1 MERKGGA
8 GKVVLL
14 LFLVLILGAAA
25 AGFSYDPLAVPE
37 GFVPKFLDLTVH
49 DAARNRDIPV
59 RVYIPMAKG
68 PAPVILFS
76 HGLGGSREGNSF
88 MGRHWSARGY
98 VVVFLQHPGSDVSA
112 WKNVPPR
119 KRMEALN
126 RAANA
131 QNLILR
137 IGDVRAA
144 LDTLERWNRDPSSQ
158 LFGRLELER
167 IGMSGHS
174 FGAVTTQAASGQQF
188 GAFGRSATDPRIKA
202 AVIFSPSSPRVG
214 DPKKA
219 FGEVKI
225 PWMLMTGTRDVA
237 PIGDTD
243 VASRLAVFPALPPGS
258 KYELVLHE
266 AEHFAFTDVMLP
278 GREGKRNPNH
288 HRAILA
294 LSTAFWDAYLRGDS
308 GAREWLDGESPLSV
322 LEPKDR
328 WQKK

>member
-1 MERKGGA
+1 MEKKWCA
-8 GKVVLL
+8 GKAGLI
-14 LFLVLILGAAA
+14 LFLHMILGAAA

-37 GFVPKFLDLTVH
+37 SFVPEFIDLTVD
-49 DAARNRDIPV
+49 DAPRNRDIPV
-59 RVYIPMAKG
+59 RVYLPPAKS

-98 VVVFLQHPGSDVSA
+98 VVVFLQHPGSDVSV
-112 WKNVPPR
+112 WRDLPLGR
-119 KRMEALN
+119 RMEALN

-137 IGDVRAA
+137 IGDVRSVLDA
-144 LDTLERWNRDPSSQ
+144 LEKWNREAASP
-158 LFGRLELER
+158 LFGRLDLER

-174 FGAVTTQAASGQQF
+174 FGALTTQAASGQRF

-237 PIGDTD
+237 PIGDND
-243 VASRLAVFPALPPGS
+243 VASRLAVFPALPPGN

-278 GREGKRNPNH
+278 GRKGKRNPNH

-294 LSTAFWDAYLRGDS
+294 LSTAFWDAYLREDS
-308 GAREWLDGESPLSV
+308 AAREWLDGEGPLSV
-322 LEPKDR
+322 LEPEDR